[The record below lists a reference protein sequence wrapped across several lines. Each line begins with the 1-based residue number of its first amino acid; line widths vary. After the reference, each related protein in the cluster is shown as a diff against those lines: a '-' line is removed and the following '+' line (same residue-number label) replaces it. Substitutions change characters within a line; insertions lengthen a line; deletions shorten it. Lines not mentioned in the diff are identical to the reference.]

1 MSGTSATSAEPSVAG
16 PSVTGPAGTGPFVH
30 LVPLRWSDQ
39 DAYRHVNHAR
49 IVTLIEEARVA
60 LAFTG
65 AGEEGM
71 TGFASGLLVAGLHVD
86 YKRQLP
92 WRAEPLRV
100 EITVRD
106 LRAASFT
113 LDYVLRDG
121 SGADDPVAVTA
132 WTSMALYDLDAQ
144 RVRRLTGDE
153 RDYLRRFLGAVS

>member
-1 MSGTSATSAEPSVAG
+1 MA
-16 PSVTGPAGTGPFVH
+16 PFVTR
-30 LVPLRWSDQ
+30 VPLRWTDQ

-65 AGEEGM
+65 AGEEGL
-71 TGFASGLLVAGLHVD
+71 TGFASGLLVAGLTVE
-86 YKRQLP
+86 YRRQLP

-100 EITVRD
+100 EITVRE

-121 SGADDPVAVTA
+121 PGDGDPVAVTA
-132 WTSMALYDLDAQ
+132 STRMALYDLDAQ
-144 RVRRLTGDE
+144 RPRRLTEPE
-153 RDYLRRFLGAVS
+153 RDFLKRHLEDVS

>member
-1 MSGTSATSAEPSVAG
+1 MPAF
-16 PSVTGPAGTGPFVH
+16 VTH
-30 LVPLRWSDQ
+30 VPLRWTDQ

-65 AGEEGM
+65 AGQEGLS
-71 TGFASGLLVAGLHVD
+71 GFASGLLVAGLHVE

-100 EITVRD
+100 AITVRD

-113 LDYVLRDG
+113 LDYVLHDG
-121 SGADDPVAVTA
+121 PGADDPVAVTA
-132 WTSMALYDLDAQ
+132 WTAMALYDLEGQ
-144 RVRRLTGDE
+144 RVRRLTDDE
-153 RDYLRRFLGAVS
+153 RDYLKRHQGEAS

>member
-1 MSGTSATSAEPSVAG
+1 MSAF
-16 PSVTGPAGTGPFVH
+16 VTT
-30 LVPLRWSDQ
+30 VPLRWTDQ

-65 AGEEGM
+65 AGEEGL

-86 YKRQLP
+86 YRRQLP
-92 WRAEPLRV
+92 WRADPLRV

-121 SGADDPVAVTA
+121 PGGDDAVAVTA
-132 WTSMALYDLDAQ
+132 WTSMALYDLRAN
-144 RVRRLTGDE
+144 RPRRITEGE
-153 RDYLRRFLGAVS
+153 RDFLKRHLGAVS

>member
-1 MSGTSATSAEPSVAG
+1 MA
-16 PSVTGPAGTGPFVH
+16 PFVTM
-30 LVPLRWSDQ
+30 VPLRWTDQ

-65 AGEEGM
+65 AGQEGLD
-71 TGFASGLLVAGLHVD
+71 GFASGLLVAGLHVE
-86 YKRQLP
+86 YKRQLA

-100 EITVRD
+100 EITVRN

-121 SGADDPVAVTA
+121 PGPDDPVAVTA
-132 WTSMALYDLDAQ
+132 WTTMALYDLEEQ
-144 RVRRLTGDE
+144 RVRRLTDDE
-153 RDYLRRFLGAVS
+153 RDYLKRHLGDGS

>member
-1 MSGTSATSAEPSVAG
+1 MSAFVAQ
-16 PSVTGPAGTGPFVH
+16 
-30 LVPLRWSDQ
+30 VPLRWTDQ

-65 AGEEGM
+65 AGEEGL
-71 TGFASGLLVAGLHVD
+71 TGFASGLLVAGLNVE

-113 LDYVLRDG
+113 LDYLLRDG
-121 SGADDPVAVTA
+121 SGPDDPVAVTA
-132 WTSMALYDLDAQ
+132 WTKMALVDLGAG
-144 RVRRLTGDE
+144 RPRRLTDGE
-153 RDYLRRFLGAVS
+153 RDYLKRHLGEVS

>member
-1 MSGTSATSAEPSVAG
+1 MSAFVAQ
-16 PSVTGPAGTGPFVH
+16 
-30 LVPLRWSDQ
+30 VPLRWTDQ

-65 AGEEGM
+65 AGEEGL
-71 TGFASGLLVAGLHVD
+71 TGFSSGLLVAGLNVE

-92 WRAEPLRV
+92 WRSEPLRV

-113 LDYVLRDG
+113 LDYLLHDG
-121 SGADDPVAVTA
+121 PGPDDPVAVTA
-132 WTSMALYDLDAQ
+132 STRMALYDLDAG
-144 RVRRLTGDE
+144 RPRRLTDGE
-153 RDYLRRFLGAVS
+153 RDYLKRHLGEVS

>member
-1 MSGTSATSAEPSVAG
+1 MSVSATEP
-16 PSVTGPAGTGPFVH
+16 TTGPFVS
-30 LVPLRWSDQ
+30 LVPLRWTDQ

-65 AGEEGM
+65 AGQEGL
-71 TGFASGLLVAGLHVD
+71 TGFASGLLVAGLHVE

-92 WRAEPLRV
+92 WRAEPMRV

-121 SGADDPVAVTA
+121 SGADDAVAVTA
-132 WTSMALYDLDAQ
+132 WTKMALYDLEEQ
-144 RVRRLTGDE
+144 RVRRLTGGE
-153 RDYLRRFLGAVS
+153 RDYLKRYLGETS